1 MKKFSLPLSKEDI
14 QGLQLGELVYLSGTL
29 FSARDNTHQKLTDMI
44 ANGEDLPFNLV
55 GAAVYY
61 MGPTPPREGIV
72 CGSAGPT
79 TSSRMDRYTPA
90 LLDKGLKVM
99 IGKGNRSEEVK
110 AAIKKNNAIYFSTI
124 GGAGAYLADR
134 IKKMK
139 CIAFPEFGPE
149 AIYQLEVEL
158 FPVIVSYK

>member
-1 MKKFSLPLSKEDI
+1 MKKLTLPLSKKDI

-29 FSARDNTHQKLTDMI
+29 FSARDNTHQKLINMI
-44 ANGEDLPFNLV
+44 NNGEELPVKLE
-55 GAAVYY
+55 GASIYY
-61 MGPTPPREGIV
+61 MGPTPPKVGVV

-79 TSSRMDRYTPA
+79 TSSRMDRYTSA

-110 AAIKKNNAIYFSTI
+110 TSIKRNNAIYFSTI

-134 IKKMK
+134 IKKME

-149 AIYQLEVEL
+149 AIYQIDVEF

>member
-1 MKKFSLPLSKEDI
+1 MKKLILPLSKEDI
-14 QGLQLGELVYLSGTL
+14 EGLQLGELVYLSGTL
-29 FSARDNTHQKLTDMI
+29 FSARDNTHQKLINMI
-44 ANGEDLPFNLV
+44 NNGEELPIKLD
-55 GAAVYY
+55 GASIYY
-61 MGPTPPREGIV
+61 MGPTPPKVGVV

-79 TSSRMDRYTPA
+79 TSSRMDRYTPT

-99 IGKGNRSEEVK
+99 IGKGNRSEEVNIS
-110 AAIKKNNAIYFSTI
+110 IKKNNAIYFSTI

-134 IKKMK
+134 ITMME